1 MESGPLPADRLAHQ
15 IPGAPMLISVVTT
28 LYRSSPYLEEFYART
43 LAAVRQSRG
52 ASELDVEFIFVDD
65 GSPDDSAAK
74 ARALVKRETPA
85 TLVELSRNFGHH
97 RAILTGLSFARGDLI
112 FLIDCDLEEPPE
124 LFGEMLRTLEQTR
137 ESADPADV
145 VYAVPHRRK
154 GGLFEQVSG
163 ALFYRLFNLLSDV
176 QVPNNWMICR
186 LMSARYV
193 RALLAHHE
201 RELFLGGLFRIT
213 GFRQVAITADKQHKG
228 STTWTLRRKLKVA
241 LQAVTAFSARPLWL
255 LAGIGTLISVGS
267 AAAILYMIV
276 RVTIFGMPY
285 QSGWASTMVTISFFG
300 GLNLL
305 AIGIVGLYIAQIFA
319 EVKGRPCIVKEVRAN
334 FAREATTI
342 AGDPAVIETVGSGT
356 IAIAATSVESVSTA
370 PPVALPSNGNPA
382 NGNPALSAVARS
394 ASEQRHA

>member
-1 MESGPLPADRLAHQ
+1 
-15 IPGAPMLISVVTT
+15 MLISVVTT

-43 LAAVRQSRG
+43 LEAVRRSG
-52 ASELDVEFIFVDD
+52 GDGELDVEFIFVDD

-74 ARALVKRETPA
+74 ARELIKRQTPA

-124 LFGEMLRTLEQTR
+124 LFGEMLGTLEQTR
-137 ESADPADV
+137 QTADPADV

-154 GGLFEQVSG
+154 GGLFERVSG
-163 ALFYRLFNLLSDV
+163 ELFYRLFNLLSDV

-186 LMSARYV
+186 LMTARYV
-193 RALLAHHE
+193 RALLAHQE
-201 RELFLGGLFRIT
+201 RELFLGGLFGIT

-228 STTWTLRRKLKVA
+228 STAWTLRRKLKVA

-255 LAGIGTLISVGS
+255 LAGIGTLISAGS

-305 AIGIVGLYIAQIFA
+305 AIGVVGLYIAQIFA

-334 FAREATTI
+334 FVRDPAATL
-342 AGDPAVIETVGSGT
+342 GVPAVIETFGSGT
-356 IAIAATSVESVSTA
+356 IAIAAASVAGVPGSAQV
-370 PPVALPSNGNPA
+370 PVRQNGDPA
-382 NGNPALSAVARS
+382 KSAVTRP
-394 ASEQRHA
+394 ASEQRPVSEPRHA

>member
-1 MESGPLPADRLAHQ
+1 
-15 IPGAPMLISVVTT
+15 MLISVVTT

-43 LAAVRQSRG
+43 LAAVRQSG
-52 ASELDVEFIFVDD
+52 QEGELDVEFIFVDD

-74 ARALVKRETPA
+74 AREFIKRQTPA

-137 ESADPADV
+137 DAADPADV

-154 GGLFEQVSG
+154 GGVFERVSG
-163 ALFYRLFNLLSDV
+163 ELFYRLFNLLSDV

-186 LMSARYV
+186 LMTARYV
-193 RALLAHHE
+193 RALLSHHE
-201 RELFLGGLFRIT
+201 RELFLGGLFGIT
-213 GFRQVAITADKQHKG
+213 GFRQVAITADKKHKG

-255 LAGIGTLISVGS
+255 LAGIGSLISVGS

-342 AGDPAVIETVGSGT
+342 PGVPAAIETVGHGT
-356 IAIAATSVESVSTA
+356 IAIAATSVENVPTSSPIAV
-370 PPVALPSNGNPA
+370 PSNGNPTK
-382 NGNPALSAVARS
+382 PAVARP
-394 ASEQRHA
+394 ASEPRHA

>member
-1 MESGPLPADRLAHQ
+1 
-15 IPGAPMLISVVTT
+15 MLISVVTT
-28 LYRSSPYLEEFYART
+28 LYRSSPHVEEFYRRT
-43 LAAVRQSRG
+43 LEAVRSAAG
-52 ASELDVEFIFVDD
+52 ESDLDVELIFVDD

-74 ARALVKRETPA
+74 VREFLRRPTPA

-124 LFGEMLRTLEQTR
+124 LFGEMLRTLEQSR
-137 ESADPADV
+137 SEPAPADV

-163 ALFYRLFNLLSDV
+163 ELFYRLFNSLSDV

-186 LMSARYV
+186 LMTARYV
-193 RALLAHHE
+193 RALLSHHE
-201 RELFLGGLFRIT
+201 RELFLGGLFGIT
-213 GFRQVAITADKQHKG
+213 GFRQVAISAEKRHKG

-255 LAGIGTLISVGS
+255 LAGIGTLISAAS
-267 AAAILYMIV
+267 AVAILYMIV
-276 RVTIFGMPY
+276 RVTLLGMPY
-285 QSGWASTMVTISFFG
+285 QAGWASTMVTISFFG

-305 AIGIVGLYIAQIFA
+305 AIGIVGLYVAQVFA

-334 FAREATTI
+334 FTR
-342 AGDPAVIETVGSGT
+342 DPAQTRRLPRFQ
-356 IAIAATSVESVSTA
+356 AYRATE
-370 PPVALPSNGNPA
+370 
-382 NGNPALSAVARS
+382 
-394 ASEQRHA
+394 